1 MKKEKCDKG
10 CADSSAPK
18 DIKTVTQITL
28 EDVGGGRDHR
38 AKHGL
43 SEEEIV
49 EGTVLV
55 NPDPDSMEN
64 RG

>member
-1 MKKEKCDKG
+1 MRKEKCEKQ
-10 CADSSAPK
+10 CRDSAQPK

-28 EDVGGGRDHR
+28 EDVGGGKAHP

-43 SEEEIV
+43 SEEQIV